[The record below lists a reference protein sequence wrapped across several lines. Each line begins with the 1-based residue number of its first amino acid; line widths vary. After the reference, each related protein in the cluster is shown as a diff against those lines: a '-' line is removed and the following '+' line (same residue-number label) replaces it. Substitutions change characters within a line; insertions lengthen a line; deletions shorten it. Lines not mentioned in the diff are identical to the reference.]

1 MGPCCALANEC
12 EAVVTISSHKNRAR
26 QKHRYTA
33 AALLALS
40 CWSIAPATAQQVPNP
55 VDTVLQMRQAAYQQE
70 GVQSPA
76 PISPGTFPPATLPPA
91 AFAPAAGAPSPM
103 LEQVPFLQP
112 QLPMA
117 PGGPAVQPLPPPVA
131 GPQRLELLPPL
142 PPGMASPVPTAEVSQ
157 RFDRFIQ
164 RKIDPENTLEVI
176 LGRPRILVF
185 NETPKRIYLPDESI
199 AAFQVIDDRQI
210 SIVGRSVG
218 STALNLWVIDP
229 ENGKE
234 IVLSYLVKV
243 LPEPQLKERLE
254 AVYAGLEREINQAF
268 PRSKIQLSLI
278 GDQLA
283 VRGQAH
289 DAVEANQILQIVAR
303 HSPTKSQDE
312 FGRAVQ
318 FVQQAAYIDQQR
330 DPLVDQDQAFLRQTV
345 VDSALLAQSGIINL
359 LQIPGEQ
366 QVMLRVTVAEVNRT
380 AARSI
385 GLNFS
390 VQNNQGTTVFQS
402 LTGQLGAG
410 GGGGG
415 NLSNVLASLDNG
427 QVILAINALRSL
439 RLAKTLAEPNLTTL
453 NGQQASFRAGGS
465 FPVPQIGGLGGT
477 GLQGTVFVPFGVSIE
492 FTPYVIDRD
501 RIRLKLSAGVSVRDE
516 SLGTSIG
523 GSAGAGGTQVSGL
536 NSRTFDSTVELRE
549 GQTLA
554 VAGLIQTN
562 MGADSDR
569 VPFWGDLP
577 LIGHTGGFSRTTAG
591 EQELVILVTPELVHP
606 LEACDAPPLPGA
618 DVFETGD
625 IEFYLGNHLEA
636 RRMRDYR
643 STVRTDFARIR
654 AGDKLCEDQFIIGP
668 NGPTYGCCDKNG
680 GNCLPSSA
688 IAPAI
693 K

>member
-1 MGPCCALANEC
+1 M
-12 EAVVTISSHKNRAR
+12 VTISSLKNRASR
-26 QKHRYTA
+26 KQQYTA
-33 AALLALS
+33 AALMTLLGWAS
-40 CWSIAPATAQQVPNP
+40 TTATAQQALAP
-55 VDTVLQMRQAAYQQE
+55 VDTVLQIRQAAYQQD
-70 GVQSPA
+70 GAQLPA
-76 PISPGTFPPATLPPA
+76 AIPPGTLPSAPLPPA
-91 AFAPAAGAPSPM
+91 AFAPATGAPSPM
-103 LEQVPFLQP
+103 LQQVPFLP
-112 QLPMA
+112 TPMPMA
-117 PGGPAVQPLPPPVA
+117 NPAVPMVPSGQGAQPLPPPAA

-142 PPGMASPVPTAEVSQ
+142 PPGMANPVPTAEVSQ

-229 ENGKE
+229 ETGKE

-312 FGRAVQ
+312 FGRPVQ
-318 FVQQAAYIDQQR
+318 YVQQAAFIDQQR

-345 VDSALLAQSGIINL
+345 VDSALLARSGIINL

-390 VQNNQGTTVFQS
+390 VQNNQGTTVFQN
-402 LTGQLGAG
+402 LTGQLGAA
-410 GGGGG
+410 GGG

-453 NGQQASFRAGGS
+453 NGQQATFRAGGS

-523 GSAGAGGTQVSGL
+523 GSAGAGGTQVAGL

-577 LIGHTGGFSRTTAG
+577 IIGHTGGFSRTTAG

-606 LEACDAPPLPGA
+606 LEACDTPSLPGA

-668 NGPTYGCCDKNG
+668 NGPTYGCCDKNSG
-680 GNCLPSSA
+680 GCLPASVV
-688 IAPAI
+688 PPVI

>member
-1 MGPCCALANEC
+1 M
-12 EAVVTISSHKNRAR
+12 TISSLKNRASR
-26 QKHRYTA
+26 KQQYTA
-33 AALLALS
+33 AALMTLLGWAS
-40 CWSIAPATAQQVPNP
+40 TTATAQQALAP
-55 VDTVLQMRQAAYQQE
+55 VDTVLQIRQAAYQQD
-70 GVQSPA
+70 GAQLPA
-76 PISPGTFPPATLPPA
+76 AIPPGTLPSAPLPPA
-91 AFAPAAGAPSPM
+91 AFAPATGAPSPM
-103 LEQVPFLQP
+103 LQQVPFLP
-112 QLPMA
+112 TPMPMA
-117 PGGPAVQPLPPPVA
+117 NPAVPMVPSGQGAQPLPPPAA

-142 PPGMASPVPTAEVSQ
+142 PPGMANPVPTAEVSQ

-229 ENGKE
+229 ETGKE

-312 FGRAVQ
+312 FGRPVQ
-318 FVQQAAYIDQQR
+318 YVQQAAFIDQQR

-345 VDSALLAQSGIINL
+345 VDSALLARSGIINL

-390 VQNNQGTTVFQS
+390 VQNNQGTTVFQN
-402 LTGQLGAG
+402 LTGQLGAA
-410 GGGGG
+410 GGG

-453 NGQQASFRAGGS
+453 NGQQATFRAGGS

-523 GSAGAGGTQVSGL
+523 GSAGAGGTQVAGL

-577 LIGHTGGFSRTTAG
+577 IIGHTGGFSRTTAG

-606 LEACDAPPLPGA
+606 LEACDTPSLPGA

-668 NGPTYGCCDKNG
+668 NGPTYGCCDKNSG
-680 GNCLPSSA
+680 GCLPASVV
-688 IAPAI
+688 PPVI

>member
-1 MGPCCALANEC
+1 M
-12 EAVVTISSHKNRAR
+12 TISSLMNRASR
-26 QKHRYTA
+26 KQQYTA
-33 AALLALS
+33 AALMTLLGWAS
-40 CWSIAPATAQQVPNP
+40 TTATAQQALAP
-55 VDTVLQMRQAAYQQE
+55 VDTVLQIRQASYQQD
-70 GVQSPA
+70 GAQLPA
-76 PISPGTFPPATLPPA
+76 ATPPGTLPSAPLPPA
-91 AFAPAAGAPSPM
+91 AFAPATGAPSPM
-103 LEQVPFLQP
+103 LQQVPFLP
-112 QLPMA
+112 TPMPMA
-117 PGGPAVQPLPPPVA
+117 NPAVPMVPSGQGAQPLPPPAV

-142 PPGMASPVPTAEVSQ
+142 PPGMANPVPTAEVSQ

-312 FGRAVQ
+312 FGRPVQ
-318 FVQQAAYIDQQR
+318 YVQQAAFIDQQR

-345 VDSALLAQSGIINL
+345 VDSALLARSGIINL

-390 VQNNQGTTVFQS
+390 VQNNQGTTVFQN
-402 LTGQLGAG
+402 LTGQLGAA
-410 GGGGG
+410 GGG

-453 NGQQASFRAGGS
+453 NGQQATFRAGGS

-523 GSAGAGGTQVSGL
+523 GSAGAGGTQVAGL

-577 LIGHTGGFSRTTAG
+577 IIGHTGGFSRTTAG

-606 LEACDAPPLPGA
+606 LEACDTPSLPGA

-668 NGPTYGCCDKNG
+668 NGPTYGCCDKNSG
-680 GNCLPSSA
+680 GCLPASVV
-688 IAPAI
+688 PPVI

>member
-1 MGPCCALANEC
+1 M
-12 EAVVTISSHKNRAR
+12 T
-26 QKHRYTA
+26 
-33 AALLALS
+33 LLGWAS
-40 CWSIAPATAQQVPNP
+40 TTATAQQALAP
-55 VDTVLQMRQAAYQQE
+55 VDTVLQIRQAAYQQD
-70 GVQSPA
+70 GAQLPA
-76 PISPGTFPPATLPPA
+76 AIPPGTLPSAPLPPA
-91 AFAPAAGAPSPM
+91 AFAPATGAPSPM
-103 LEQVPFLQP
+103 LQQVPFLP
-112 QLPMA
+112 TPMPMA
-117 PGGPAVQPLPPPVA
+117 NPAVPMVPSGQGAQPLPPPAA

-142 PPGMASPVPTAEVSQ
+142 PPGMANPVPTAEVSQ

-312 FGRAVQ
+312 FGRPVQ
-318 FVQQAAYIDQQR
+318 YVQQAAFIDQQR

-345 VDSALLAQSGIINL
+345 VDSALLARSGIINL

-390 VQNNQGTTVFQS
+390 VQNNQGTTVFQN
-402 LTGQLGAG
+402 LTGQLGAA
-410 GGGGG
+410 GGG

-453 NGQQASFRAGGS
+453 NGQQATFRAGGS

-523 GSAGAGGTQVSGL
+523 GSAGAGGTQVAGL

-577 LIGHTGGFSRTTAG
+577 IIGHTGGFSRTTAG

-606 LEACDAPPLPGA
+606 LEACDTPSLPGA

-668 NGPTYGCCDKNG
+668 NGPTYGCCDKNSG
-680 GNCLPSSA
+680 GCLPASVV
-688 IAPAI
+688 PPVI